1 MATAAGSTEETDM
14 STSMSGLRVYVSSPS
29 MNLPS
34 AVGIAKEAIQV
45 DRIFYSRR
53 GNGPIYRWLYEEK
66 LAHWRPS
73 RMNTSDFNSHKL
85 SNASW
90 KSVPETLQAQ
100 LGQHYLD

>member
-1 MATAAGSTEETDM
+1 
-14 STSMSGLRVYVSSPS
+14 MSGLRVYVNSATT
-29 MNLPS
+29 NLQS
-34 AVGIAKEAIQV
+34 GVGIAEEGRKV

-66 LAHWRPS
+66 LAHWRPL

-90 KSVPETLQAQ
+90 KSVPETLQEQ
-100 LGQHYLD
+100 LGAHYLD

>member
-1 MATAAGSTEETDM
+1 MATN
-14 STSMSGLRVYVSSPS
+14 MSGLRVYVSAPNT
-29 MNLPS
+29 NLPS
-34 AVGIAKEAIQV
+34 SIVEENIKV

-66 LAHWRPS
+66 LAHWRPL

-100 LGQHYLD
+100 LSRHYLD

>member
-1 MATAAGSTEETDM
+1 
-14 STSMSGLRVYVSSPS
+14 MSGLRVYVSAPATDLTSVVPIVDGTI
-29 MNLPS
+29 NL
-34 AVGIAKEAIQV
+34 
-45 DRIFYSRR
+45 DRVFYSRR

-90 KSVPETLQAQ
+90 KSVPEKLQAQ
-100 LGQHYLD
+100 LGTHYLD